1 MFAGIESSQFSI
13 VKFQSVKLSSLA
25 EKAENG
31 DGCHFF
37 NNSNSFCLALNHLQL
52 SSQCD
57 AETQTEAVPPAALH
71 WLEIHAVLWLY
82 FNASARVKT
91 LPGFCYKCQGSKGVT
106 FGKFSLF
113 SA

>member
-71 WLEIHAVLWLY
+71 RLEIHEY
-82 FNASARVKT
+82 
-91 LPGFCYKCQGSKGVT
+91 CGST
-106 FGKFSLF
+106 SMHQQE
-113 SA
+113 